1 MPWYIEKENYKHL
14 TVVAWPLTLR
24 AESISRSAI
33 PYNAPAGA
41 GARVSIPKKVARDE
55 KVNKYAKY
63 VTACGLVPELE
74 LLFYIS
80 IKLPHSLASS

>member
-1 MPWYIEKENYKHL
+1 M
-14 TVVAWPLTLR
+14 LR
-24 AESISRSAI
+24 VSAGQQS
-33 PYNAPAGA
+33 PYNAPAAGA
-41 GARVSIPKKVARDE
+41 GARASIPKKVASDE

-80 IKLPHSLASS
+80 IKLPHSLASSYPIPTLGVSLY